1 MDLIYKRVAL
11 VLLIFLLGL
20 YAYLSSDLS
29 KPKERVYQVY
39 ALKFDDLPDSEK
51 QKYIPKQIIKIDENL
66 SENIDELKKIISE
79 LKITNEALWADNL
92 SLNDKNLDLSI
103 KLDETNEPKIQ
114 ANLNDDSLK
123 EQELRYMQNIQELQ
137 KALSDTQ
144 KENLQNVKNYEQ
156 KIIKLENE
164 LLMLKNEYDKNITAT
179 VLQNEIKLND
189 IMQINNRLNTEI
201 SLLNTNLH
209 DSNLTKKELNT
220 LRAQLN
226 NYQQEKENLTH
237 LHKMELKRV
246 EDGYKMQISV
256 LEQELSKKANAV
268 YDNMTEIAALN
279 AKINQINMENLTI
292 KSNKDKSDTELKNAK
307 SEIENLTKLKIT
319 NEAQILKNKETIAA
333 LNDDLRYKV
342 NLDINKTKHISELNS
357 KIAALNIDLNNSKNN
372 INSLNEAI
380 SIKDSNIT
388 AIKAELDIKAS
399 ELSDAQ
405 ANVAKLNTDLNKQLE
420 ILKTD
425 AKNYEIL
432 TAEISRL
439 RNLTN
444 KDDAVKTL
452 QDELSVLK
460 TEIKKKTTEVMA
472 KSELGKKINELEK
485 ELELGLDRQDK
496 LEDENINLKQILE
509 TQTRPEVPKK
519 VVFVSQIEC
528 INIDKDTITTTC
540 KNRVEQFLARYNA
553 NYLYEITA
561 IVDGRGYALPYEI
574 SSKISKSELDRLNNY
589 VDYGVGTQRASMAA
603 QLIRDEYGDF
613 ARISFNQNVIKRANS
628 RGFIIK
634 AYR

>member
-1 MDLIYKRVAL
+1 M
-11 VLLIFLLGL
+11 LLIFLLGL

-333 LNDDLRYKV
+333 LNDDLKHKV
-342 NLDINKTKHISELNS
+342 NLDINKTKQIGELNS

-460 TEIKKKTTEVMA
+460 TEIKKKTTEFMA

-613 ARISFNQNVIKRANS
+613 ARISFNQNVIKRANA

>member
-1 MDLIYKRVAL
+1 M
-11 VLLIFLLGL
+11 LGL

>member
-79 LKITNEALWADNL
+79 LKITNEALLADNL

-333 LNDDLRYKV
+333 LNDDLRHKV
-342 NLDINKTKHISELNS
+342 NLDINKTKQIGELNS

-380 SIKDSNIT
+380 SMKDSNIT

-432 TAEISRL
+432 NAEISRL

-444 KDDAVKTL
+444 KDDAVKIL

-519 VVFVSQIEC
+519 VVFVSQVEC